1 MGRNNP
7 YEKTGAGPDT
17 FDYYYLV
24 RIHGKH
30 QRESSRTTASGSI
43 EITYSFK
50 DRTTLTITRN
60 RDGSGSRTVVEPN
73 GQRRTRNYP
82 NPHTRSNGTTGGGVN
97 LRLRKMTL
105 KMAATNMLVATQL
118 HDQVP
123 MIQMLS
129 QIVVAVCRRTQPD
142 VRKFVVNWTIGKM
155 VILASRILK
164 KTGVDCLQYSTHV
177 RIFETS
183 PRIRGR
189 IDPYSKRALATL
201 NWGRKR

>member
-118 HDQVP
+118 HDRSVQADAARRKKVR
-123 MIQMLS
+123 S
-129 QIVVAVCRRTQPD
+129 QLDHRQNGNPGESDTEKDGSGLFTVQHPRKDIRDIATDPGPD
-142 VRKFVVNWTIGKM
+142 R
-155 VILASRILK
+155 S
-164 KTGVDCLQYSTHV
+164 
-177 RIFETS
+177 IFEKGPGNPQLGPEAVTN
-183 PRIRGR
+183 PGLR
-189 IDPYSKRALATL
+189 D
-201 NWGRKR
+201 